1 MDWWMWLGAGLLL
14 LLIEVLTPGSLF
26 WIFFAA
32 GAIVVSL
39 VALALPSMSL
49 IVQSLWFVGFSVLS
63 LMLFRKP
70 MLRWLEQ
77 RSPKTVSVDTIVGE
91 TGITLS
97 EIPPGSVGKIEL
109 RGTTWNATNLG
120 ASSIP
125 AAVRCRIE
133 KVDGLMLFIRG
144 EA

>member
-1 MDWWMWLGAGLLL
+1 MNWWMWLGAGLLL

-39 VALALPSMSL
+39 LALAFPSMAFA
-49 IVQSLWFVGFSVLS
+49 VQSLWFIGFSVLS
-63 LMLFRKP
+63 LLLFRKP

-77 RSPKTVSVDTIVGE
+77 RSPKTAAVDSLVGE
-91 TGITLS
+91 TGVTLS
-97 EIPPGSVGKIEL
+97 EIAAGAVGKVEL
-109 RGTTWNATNLG
+109 RGTTWSATNLG
-120 ASSIP
+120 SSPIP

>member
-1 MDWWMWLGAGLLL
+1 MNWWMWLGAGLVL

-32 GAIVVSL
+32 GAFIVSL
-39 VALALPSMSL
+39 IALAMPSMGFAA
-49 IVQSLWFVGFSVLS
+49 QSIFFVGFSTLS

-70 MLRWLEQ
+70 LLRWLEE
-77 RSPKTVSVDTIVGE
+77 RSPKPGAVDPIVGE
-91 TGITLS
+91 TGVTLA
-97 EIPPGSVGKIEL
+97 EIPAGAVGKVEL
-109 RGTTWNATNLG
+109 RGTTWSATNLG
-120 ASSIP
+120 PTPIP
-125 AAVRCRIE
+125 VSVRCRIE

>member
-1 MDWWMWLGAGLLL
+1 MDWWMWLGAGLVL

-32 GAIVVSL
+32 GAIVVSFI
-39 VALALPSMSL
+39 ALGIPSMSL
-49 IVQSLWFVGFSVLS
+49 VAQSVWFVGFSTLS

-70 MLRWLEQ
+70 LLRLLED
-77 RSPKTVSVDTIVGE
+77 RSPKAEPVDAIVGE
-91 TGITLS
+91 TGVTLS
-97 EIPPGSVGKIEL
+97 EIPSGAVGKVEL
-109 RGTTWNATNLG
+109 RGTTWSATNLG
-120 ASSIP
+120 STPIP
-125 AAVRCRIE
+125 MSVRCRIE